1 MNDTTHEN
9 GVLICS
15 IHRTPISKSHGR
27 FFCLK
32 CQRDADKLN
41 TEAKMPDKCTRQ
53 TLLDTM
59 VVNVIQTINDYTG
72 AGFSLTQ
79 AVART
84 RNESCAGPAVWE
96 RVLAQI

>member
-1 MNDTTHEN
+1 MYDTTHEN
-9 GVLICS
+9 GVLIFS

-27 FFCLK
+27 LFCLK
-32 CQRDADKLN
+32 CQRNEDKTNKTMDLY
-41 TEAKMPDKCTRQ
+41 
-53 TLLDTM
+53 TM

-72 AGFSLTQ
+72 AGFSLTK
-79 AVART
+79 AIART